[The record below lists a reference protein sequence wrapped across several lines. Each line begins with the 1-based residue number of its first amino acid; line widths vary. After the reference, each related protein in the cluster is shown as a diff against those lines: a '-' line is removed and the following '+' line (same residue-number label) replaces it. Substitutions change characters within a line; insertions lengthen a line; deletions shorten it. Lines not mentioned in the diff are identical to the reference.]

1 MRSLRL
7 PEGWNLST
15 LGIIFGSALVIG
27 LSFYFFGWYAIV
39 FFAILVGL
47 FALFSLWVAKTA
59 AGRKVGEKLGLR
71 LARTRLGKKLMRS
84 QMRAQAKK
92 QGVALTDPTGRQRSD
107 VELQLDLYDTP
118 ETRMLKQQMR
128 SMNPQ
133 QRAQFIRMLEAQS
146 EAQQRGDLTQPQA
159 GVRSPQMPRPSGKPV
174 MGAPRSRSRK
184 RKKR

>member
-15 LGIIFGSALVIG
+15 ILIIFGSALVIG
-27 LSFYFFGWYAIV
+27 LSFYFFSWYALIFFIV
-39 FFAILVGL
+39 LLAIL
-47 FALFSLWVAKTA
+47 ALFSLWVSKTA
-59 AGRKVGEKLGLR
+59 AGRTVGEKIGMR
-71 LARTRLGKKLMRS
+71 LFRTRLGKRMMRS

-92 QGVALTDPTGRQRSD
+92 QGIPLKDPTGRVRSE

-118 ETRMLKQQMR
+118 ETRMLKQQLR
-128 SMNPQ
+128 GMNPQ

-146 EAQQRGDLTQPQA
+146 EAQQRGDLVQPTA
-159 GVRSPQMPRPSGKPV
+159 GVRGPQAPRPSGKPV